1 MWGITGQAACIST
14 RFSKAYPYMLPL
26 RLLCLAAADLDHL
39 ISGQFIVQLAD
50 DVADANAAGEVLVGE
65 VQAAMIA
72 AAPSVSNGVVTA
84 ASHQAS
90 SFKVLR
96 TLGGSSS
103 SSDEAVAPG
112 AAAAAAGVGAA
123 GAVAA
128 PPPPKSLLISAPDSA
143 VEFMKASSVV
153 KAVVKDRVVASQQTA
168 GCVERSWL
176 QTGITATLLSGFTW
190 PGCIT
195 TRSKLIWKKRGYRV
209 CSSGYAATDTS

>member
-1 MWGITGQAACIST
+1 M
-14 RFSKAYPYMLPL
+14 
-26 RLLCLAAADLDHL
+26 
-39 ISGQFIVQLAD
+39 SGQFIVQLAD
-50 DVADANAAGEVLVGE
+50 DVADANAAGEVLVSE
-65 VQAAMIA
+65 VQAAMLA
-72 AAPSVSNGVVTA
+72 AAPFVSNGVVTA

-103 SSDEAVAPG
+103 SDEPVAPAA

-123 GAVAA
+123 GSAA
-128 PPPPKSLLISAPDSA
+128 APPPKSLLISAPDSA

-168 GCVERSWL
+168 GCVERTWL
-176 QTGITATLLSGFTW
+176 QKGITATPLSGFTW

-195 TRSKLIWKKRGYRV
+195 SRSKLIWRGSACSGGKISYIEIKSIDRV
-209 CSSGYAATDTS
+209 TNAQIMYNRAPCVLSLSAANAQGATYVRQRFGSW

>member
-1 MWGITGQAACIST
+1 
-14 RFSKAYPYMLPL
+14 
-26 RLLCLAAADLDHL
+26 
-39 ISGQFIVQLAD
+39 VQLAD
-50 DVADANAAGEVLVGE
+50 DVADANAAGEVLVSE

-96 TLGGSSS
+96 TLGGSSSS

-176 QTGITATLLSGFTW
+176 QTGITATPLSGFTW

-195 TRSKLIWKKRGYRV
+195 TRSKLIWRGSACSGGRISYIEIKSIDRV
-209 CSSGYAATDTS
+209 TNAQIMNNRVPCVLSLSASNSLGATYVRQRFGSW

>member
-1 MWGITGQAACIST
+1 
-14 RFSKAYPYMLPL
+14 
-26 RLLCLAAADLDHL
+26 
-39 ISGQFIVQLAD
+39 VQLSD
-50 DVADANAAGEVLVGE
+50 DVADADAAGEVLVSE

-96 TLGGSSS
+96 TLGGSSGS
-103 SSDEAVAPG
+103 SEAVAPG

-123 GAVAA
+123 GAAAA

-153 KAVVKDRVVASQQTA
+153 KAVVRDRIVASQQTA
-168 GCVERSWL
+168 GCIERSWL
-176 QTGITATLLSGFTW
+176 QKGVIAVPLSGFTW
-190 PGCIT
+190 PGCMT
-195 TRSKLIWKKRGYRV
+195 DRSKLIWRGSACSGGKISWIEIKALDRV
-209 CSSGYAATDTS
+209 TDAQLMYNRAPCVLSLAASSGLGATYVRQRFGSW